1 MKIASGL
8 DALHTHSLVYSA
20 LDPSHILL
28 SESNSPVLSN
38 FGFTR
43 YIYPPKYFT
52 GYQAP
57 ELVLS
62 KTETDPTPSSD
73 IWSFGCLIYYL
84 FREHHLFENITQL
97 QEFIEGRYIPDLP
110 NNIPG
115 YWKKIF
121 WNCLCYQPNQRI
133 TIKEIIDILDSP
145 PKDTCMDQYLYNK
158 PPNKLTKIDF
168 RNMLISTLDMS
179 NFSKEL
185 FHFNFISEIYIDHI
199 VINNDN
205 IALLCEQLKNIP
217 ISILSFTCIYYLYI
231 YLYIYRHFYFSYW
244 IQNHSF

>member
-8 DALHTHSLVYSA
+8 DAIHTHSMVYSA

-38 FGFTR
+38 YGFTR

-52 GYQAP
+52 GYQPP
-57 ELVLS
+57 EIVLS
-62 KTETDPTPSSD
+62 KTDAETTPSSD

-84 FREHHLFENITQL
+84 FREHHLFENISQL
-97 QEFIEGRYIPDLP
+97 QDFIEGRFIPNLP

-121 WNCLCYQPNQRI
+121 WSCLRFQPNQRI
-133 TIKEIIDILDSP
+133 TIKEIIDILNNP
-145 PKDTCMDQYLYNK
+145 PNDTCMSRYLYNQ
-158 PPNKLTKIDF
+158 PPNKLNKIDF
-168 RNMLISTLDMS
+168 RDILISSIDMS
-179 NFSKEL
+179 NFAKEF
-185 FHFNFISEIYIDHI
+185 FHFNYISEMYIDHI

-205 IALLCEQLKNIP
+205 LTLLCEQFKNIP
-217 ISILSFTCIYYLYI
+217 ISILSLTCILFYI
-231 YLYIYRHFYFSYW
+231 YNL
-244 IQNHSF
+244 